1 MQKDQKHQSDEDFE
15 LLLKKFIDSN
25 FDDDDLEDEASFE
38 SLDDPTSCELALPFP
53 REIDDKVAEGM
64 MALNHDKRN
73 FLDDVASIQVDVLPG
88 YKKGWYSEGTIAV
101 TLRAKRG
108 VDLKRHH
115 FTCYIYTDTYFP
127 MCVSAKD
134 RKKGSMHK
142 FSDIIPCQKTWLPG
156 KYLLFVYDDLD
167 DTLQRIEFSLDD
179 ELNVTQGEPQLC
191 LFSGAEHT
199 MTSCLQTEAEWDFMA
214 KRPGMA
220 QFRSK
225 VMHQRHLDLFNE
237 FRKDVGLK
245 ALHINRN
252 LLICTHNSDVTS
264 TVLKALQSMV
274 AYKYGFSYIDCS
286 TLFDLSRSNPYEP
299 LAEQISDS
307 DRKVLCLTHINELTS
322 SNGKV
327 IMRKILERVRESDGS
342 IPLWLCGTRQEVD
355 DLLGLFPSLRQFF
368 RSDSYYEQEPYTAF
382 ELVQAFFD
390 QLREECLE
398 PDDIVRNRL
407 SRAILQGYERGTLTN
422 WSLSDIR
429 QFIAEDIIPHYLE
442 RAMPLMEIDKT
453 TPLSE
458 ADIPF
463 EKLTTA
469 SSAFDDSMRELNAM
483 IGLENVKQGI
493 MTMANQTRLFI
504 ERRRRGLKTNGHQ
517 VYHSIFTGN
526 PGTGKTTVAR
536 QLGKLYHALGLLS
549 KGEVIAVDRTRL
561 VGQYIGQTE
570 ENMKTILEEAKGNV
584 LFIDEAY
591 TLITCK
597 DDKKDFGGRVLDS
610 LLTVLTQPNP
620 DMLIVLAGY
629 PQEMEAMLSTNPGLS
644 GRFPFR
650 YQFEDYSA
658 EQLMEIARKLFER
671 DEFILTDE
679 ADAEMQQ
686 IIGQVLGQKMPNFG
700 NARWIDQFVNNGIIP
715 AMADRIFST
724 GSTDYQLIEASD
736 ITKAFEKF
744 NPKANEL
751 KPARHRVKGFSA

>member
-88 YKKGWYSEGTIAV
+88 YKKGWYSEGAIAV

-115 FTCYIYTDTYFP
+115 FTCYIYADTYFP

-191 LFSGAEHT
+191 LFSGKEHT

-225 VMHQRHLDLFNE
+225 VMRQRHLELFNE

-274 AYKYGFSYIDCS
+274 AYNYGFSYIDCS

-299 LAEQISDS
+299 LAEQISET
-307 DRKVLCLTHINELTS
+307 DRKVLCLTRINELTS

-342 IPLWLCGTRQEVD
+342 IPLWLCGTRQEID

-368 RSDSYYEQEPYTAF
+368 RSDNYYEQEPYTAF
-382 ELVQAFFD
+382 ELVQAFFE

-398 PDDIVRNRL
+398 PDDIVMNRL

-671 DEFILTDE
+671 DEYILTDE

-724 GSTDYQLIEASD
+724 GSTDYQRIEASD

>member
-1 MQKDQKHQSDEDFE
+1 MQKDQKHQSDEEFE

-88 YKKGWYSEGTIAV
+88 YKKGWYSEGAIAV

-115 FTCYIYTDTYFP
+115 FTCYIYADTYFP

-191 LFSGAEHT
+191 LFSGKEHT

-225 VMHQRHLDLFNE
+225 VMRQRHLELFNE

-274 AYKYGFSYIDCS
+274 AYNYGFSYIDCS

-299 LAEQISDS
+299 LAEQISET

-342 IPLWLCGTRQEVD
+342 IPLWLCGTRQEID

-368 RSDSYYEQEPYTAF
+368 RSDNYYEQEPYTAF
-382 ELVQAFFD
+382 ELVQAFFE

-671 DEFILTDE
+671 DEYILTDE

-724 GSTDYQLIEASD
+724 GSTDYQRIEASD

>member
-1 MQKDQKHQSDEDFE
+1 MQKDQKHQSDEEFE

-88 YKKGWYSEGTIAV
+88 YKKGWYSEGAIAV

-191 LFSGAEHT
+191 LFSGKEHT

-225 VMHQRHLDLFNE
+225 VMRQRHLELFNE

-274 AYKYGFSYIDCS
+274 AYNYGFSYIDCS

-299 LAEQISDS
+299 LAEQISET

-342 IPLWLCGTRQEVD
+342 IPLWLCGTRQEID

-368 RSDSYYEQEPYTAF
+368 RSDNYYEQEPYTAF
-382 ELVQAFFD
+382 ELVQAFFE

-671 DEFILTDE
+671 DEYILTDE

-724 GSTDYQLIEASD
+724 GSTDYQRIEASD

>member
-88 YKKGWYSEGTIAV
+88 YKKGWYSEGAIAV

-191 LFSGAEHT
+191 LFSGKEHT

-225 VMHQRHLDLFNE
+225 VMRQRHLELFNE

-274 AYKYGFSYIDCS
+274 AYNYGFSYIDCS

-299 LAEQISDS
+299 LAEQISET

-342 IPLWLCGTRQEVD
+342 IPLWLCGTRQEID

-368 RSDSYYEQEPYTAF
+368 RSDNYYEQEPYTAF
-382 ELVQAFFD
+382 ELVQAFFE

-671 DEFILTDE
+671 DEYILTDE

-724 GSTDYQLIEASD
+724 GSTDYQRIEASD

>member
-25 FDDDDLEDEASFE
+25 FDDDDLEDEVSFE

-73 FLDDVASIQVDVLPG
+73 FLDDVTSIQVDVLPG
-88 YKKGWYSEGTIAV
+88 YEKGWYSEGAIAV

-142 FSDIIPCQKTWLPG
+142 FSDIILCQKTWLPG

-225 VMHQRHLDLFNE
+225 VMRQRHLELFNE

-274 AYKYGFSYIDCS
+274 AYNYGFSNIDCS

-299 LAEQISDS
+299 LAEQISES

-342 IPLWLCGTRQEVD
+342 IPLWLCGTRQEID

-382 ELVQAFFD
+382 ELVQAFFE

-517 VYHSIFTGN
+517 VYHAIFTGN

-724 GSTDYQLIEASD
+724 GSTDYQRIEASD

-744 NPKANEL
+744 KPKATEL
-751 KPARHRVKGFSA
+751 KSARHRVKGFST